1 MRSLLVLCLL
11 SATAIA
17 DPVGLAVD
25 GKDIYVDLGAR
36 EGVGAGARL
45 ELLHEITAKDP
56 RTGAVLRDHFALGTL
71 VVDRAGDGVAVAHAD
86 DALAKRVMAGDGV
99 RLVSAKKRYVDPW
112 AEQVA
117 ASKTAF
123 AIAHGGTPSVDHA
136 GLVRTAWQETLGLST
151 EQRIARWQQLLA
163 ADPDTPYRKA
173 IDGEIMSMRD
183 QIAQREAALAA
194 AKAASPEDRRPRISE
209 LVAALAAGAEP
220 IIAPAIDR
228 ALPDQPIAL
237 AFLTRGPIEHAWLF
251 ARPAGAV
258 GYTRSELARD
268 GDAYLRGAIAP
279 GLVTGDTVEWY
290 VASAGQGAVIG
301 SPDAPMTIAI
311 DKPVAEPPPQPN
323 RSHVDLH
330 VDYVDFDG
338 KLGKGFDQ
346 YYEAEADFTYRFLQ
360 PVYAVQLGFGTL
372 SGTGGPKDVINADPI
387 HCLDDS
393 GTYRCRH
400 VTFSYVYTEFEFE
413 LRHAVH
419 LMLRPQVGQLT
430 TDTMPGSDGSRC
442 QGRDISG
449 CELLTGFGGR
459 ARLRLGGE
467 LGTNLV
473 IGASFTKHVGTLLEA
488 AYHWLPAQ
496 TVPVQIMVQV
506 TDEPIPQDFGVRLI
520 GDVGVRRFGWF
531 FPSVRVSYQA
541 RDIHH
546 SGISGGMAMNFDW

>member
-11 SATAIA
+11 TATAAA
-17 DPVGLAVD
+17 DPVVLAVD

-36 EGVGAGARL
+36 DGVGAGAKL

-71 VVDRAGDGVAVAHAD
+71 VVDRAGEGVAVAHAD
-86 DALAKRVMAGDGV
+86 DALAKRVIAGDGV
-99 RLVSAKKRYVDPW
+99 RLVTSKKKYVDPW
-112 AEQVA
+112 AAQVDASKAAFVA
-117 ASKTAF
+117 AQ
-123 AIAHGGTPSVDHA
+123 GGTPGVDHA
-136 GLVRTAWQETLGLST
+136 GLARAAWQDTLGQPP
-151 EQRIARWQQLLA
+151 EQRIARWQQLEKD
-163 ADPDTPYRKA
+163 DPDSPYRRA
-173 IDGEIMSMRD
+173 VDGEIMSLRD

-194 AKAASPEDRRPRISE
+194 ARAVSPELRRPRISE
-209 LVAALAAGAEP
+209 LVAAVAIGNEVIVP
-220 IIAPAIDR
+220 PAIEH
-228 ALPDQPIAL
+228 ALPDQPIDL
-237 AFLTRGPIEHAWLF
+237 AFLTRGPVEHAWLF

-258 GYTRSELARD
+258 GYTRSELVRD

-279 GLVTGDTVEWY
+279 ELVTGDTVEWY

-301 SPDAPMTIAI
+301 SPEQPMTIAVE
-311 DKPVAEPPPQPN
+311 KPVLEGPPQPG

-338 KLGKGFDQ
+338 KLQKGFDQ
-346 YYEAEADFTYRFLQ
+346 YYQAEADFTYRFLH

-372 SGTGGPKDVINADPI
+372 SGTGGPKDIINADPV
-387 HCLDDS
+387 HCLDES
-393 GTYRCRH
+393 GVYRCRH

-442 QGRDISG
+442 QGRDITG

-459 ARLRLGGE
+459 ARLRLGDE

-473 IGASFTKHVGTLLEA
+473 IGASFTKNVGTLLEA
-488 AYHWLPAQ
+488 AYHWLPTP
-496 TVPVQIMVQV
+496 TVPVQVMVQV
-506 TDEPIPQDFGVRLI
+506 TDEPVPQDFGVRLI

-546 SGISGGMAMNFDW
+546 AGVSGGMAMNFDW